1 MKKIGRQDEKRG
13 VCVGIVCLLALTF
26 MKVEGAAI
34 AVAPVGQIPANILIS
49 DWAFKLR
56 YRQINLRKSEIFGGS
71 VDNFGRSKVEVEF

>member
-34 AVAPVGQIPANILIS
+34 AVAPVG
-49 DWAFKLR
+49 
-56 YRQINLRKSEIFGGS
+56 
-71 VDNFGRSKVEVEF
+71 